1 MASPFG
7 GGRMYRTGDLARWR
21 ANGTLDIVGRVDH
34 QIQLRGIRVEPGEVD
49 ALLVTHRGVRAAT
62 TVAIDERL
70 VTFACGDGLRPDRL
84 REWLAE
90 RLPAHAVPS
99 RGVARLAAAH
109 REWEGRPCRAR
120 RPSTHTGRRPRSIG
134 ARCGGG
140 TRRRRDAAHPR
151 YRGERVDGLFDHGG
165 NSLSA

>member
-1 MASPFG
+1 M
-7 GGRMYRTGDLARWR
+7 R

-99 RGVARLAAAH
+99 RVVLLDSLPLTASGKVDRAVLVDRAPTPDGAH
-109 REWEGRPCRAR
+109 VD
-120 RPSTHTGRRPRSIG
+120 
-134 ARCGGG
+134 RCTVWWRNSSP
-140 TRRRRDAAHPR
+140 TRC
-151 YRGERVDGLFDHGG
+151 
-165 NSLSA
+165 SASSVSR